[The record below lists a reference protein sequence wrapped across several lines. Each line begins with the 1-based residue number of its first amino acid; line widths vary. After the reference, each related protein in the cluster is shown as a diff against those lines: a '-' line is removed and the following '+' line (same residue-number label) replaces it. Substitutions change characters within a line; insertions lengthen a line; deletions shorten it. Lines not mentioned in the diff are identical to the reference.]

1 MQIMSLNA
9 ILHKRMEYTY
19 APNYGKVLIN
29 SCMYTTV
36 WMVKMSN
43 MTDSVSDLLADFL
56 NPANVIPDLTIERV
70 LLSLVVTF
78 VVTLFIF
85 FVYRKTFKGV
95 IYTRNF
101 NVGLVLIG
109 LVVTLI
115 TLAISSSLALSLG
128 MVGALSIIR
137 FRTAIKDPADII
149 FTFWAITVGILSGA
163 NLYMVAIV
171 GSPVIAL
178 FLFVLNSANLR
189 SNDPYLLVVHYS
201 SDAESAVQEALPD
214 NKLRSRTVTSS
225 GVELMVEVRM
235 SKKDAPQI
243 DDLLGIKG
251 VNDAAL
257 VSYNADVA

>member
-1 MQIMSLNA
+1 
-9 ILHKRMEYTY
+9 
-19 APNYGKVLIN
+19 
-29 SCMYTTV
+29 
-36 WMVKMSN
+36 MSN
-43 MTDSVSDLLADFL
+43 MTDPLSELLSDFL

-70 LLSLVVTF
+70 LLSLIVTF
-78 VVTLFIF
+78 AVTLFIF

-101 NVGLVLIG
+101 NVGLILIG

-163 NLYMVAIV
+163 NLYMVAII

-178 FLFVLNSANLR
+178 FLFVVSRANLR
-189 SNDPYLLVVHYS
+189 SNDPYLLVVHYATEA
-201 SDAESAVQEALPD
+201 DADVQEALPD

-235 SKKDAPQI
+235 TKKNASTI
-243 DDLLGIKG
+243 DDLLNIKG
-251 VNDAAL
+251 VTDAAL